1 MKNNN
6 SGNKQEPARDPSL
19 KPLPKGFP
27 PELIPLYDWWQKDGK
42 SVLLTAVIAALAVL
56 GVIWF
61 RNSRRAKAEA
71 ASAALPA
78 AGAEAE
84 TAQLESALAAA
95 GSSGPAD
102 LLKLTLARK
111 YYSEG
116 RYDEALAKYE
126 EIDAG
131 GPAGFEGYAA
141 YGKACCKEAKGNA
154 AGAREAFRKFAA
166 DFPRSPLLT
175 EAKIGA
181 ARNCGSDET
190 AIAELKA
197 LQAESEA
204 VSNRVEIAIDA
215 IMRKPSAEPAPMP
228 AAPAAE
234 PAKSPVAD
242 IAAAIDEAAKA
253 EVKPETKPALKA
265 EAKPAAKPESKPAAK
280 ADAKPAAKPE
290 SKPAAKPEA
299 KPAAKPAAKPE
310 TKPAA
315 KPAAGK

>member
-1 MKNNN
+1 
-6 SGNKQEPARDPSL
+6 
-19 KPLPKGFP
+19 
-27 PELIPLYDWWQKDGK
+27 
-42 SVLLTAVIAALAVL
+42 
-56 GVIWF
+56 VIWF

-141 YGKACCKEAKGNA
+141 YGKACCKEAKGDA

-253 EVKPETKPALKA
+253 EVKPEAKPAVKPAAKPETKPAAKPAAKPEAKPAPKA
-265 EAKPAAKPESKPAAK
+265 EAKPAAKAE
-280 ADAKPAAKPE
+280 AKPAAKT
-290 SKPAAKPEA
+290 EA